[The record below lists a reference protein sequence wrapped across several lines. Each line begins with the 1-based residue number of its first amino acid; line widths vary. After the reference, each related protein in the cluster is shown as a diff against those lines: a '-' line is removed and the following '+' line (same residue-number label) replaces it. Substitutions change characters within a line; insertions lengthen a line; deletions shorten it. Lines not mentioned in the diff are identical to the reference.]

1 MDCFNKF
8 NQNYEIDPLKDFS
21 LNLLT
26 KIKNLVS
33 FKGADL
39 LQTFVE
45 YDSAGSGVVSFEELK
60 TCLTRFGLSNIR
72 NY

>member
-1 MDCFNKF
+1 MNLIDFDGSGSISQDEFISCFNKF

-26 KIKNLVS
+26 KIKNLIT

-39 LQTFVE
+39 L
-45 YDSAGSGVVSFEELK
+45 
-60 TCLTRFGLSNIR
+60 
-72 NY
+72 